1 MFMLIMMALPCCCL
15 DSWTPDAVMH
25 QLSKQ
30 HVLCQGPPFVEF
42 VLVRELTILLCKLT
56 EIWDNTMILY
66 F

>member
-1 MFMLIMMALPCCCL
+1 MMALPCCCL

-42 VLVRELTILLCKLT
+42 VLLHELTILLCKLT
-56 EIWDNTMILY
+56 EI
-66 F
+66 